1 VTPARGQFSARR
13 FFPSV
18 VPNLFRGEGSLLD
31 FLGRHSERRPP
42 QAAGVEE
49 PLFAPSVGTTRLLFL
64 VAAVALA
71 VATVLM
77 TGCHKAAPSKTEI
90 RAVTGEVVSAAERA
104 AGHKLQIEIHPEED
118 SFQTSLSA
126 TRHESDS
133 IYLALE
139 NAHQADTLERS
150 LAEIARRHKLTFEE
164 SPAGSMVRVNFSRD
178 GVGTHTI
185 HIILGLG
192 PRPRP
197 SATTAPGA
205 KDAPLLAIII
215 DDMGHDR
222 TPAEELLALPIPLT
236 ISVLPHQPFSAE
248 VAEEAF
254 RRGDQVLLHL
264 PMEPEAGSGGPDGA
278 TQEPI
283 ELRVGMSAVEVDST
297 LAGMLD
303 TVPHVV
309 GVNNH
314 EGSRATSDAPL
325 MRELMPALRQR
336 NLFFI
341 DSRTSATTVAY
352 STALRDGVP
361 AAARKVFLD
370 DTATREAVLSQLDLA
385 VKAAQRDGSAI
396 AIGHPHPATIAALT
410 QAAPSLESRGIRLVF
425 ASELLR

>member
-1 VTPARGQFSARR
+1 VTPARGQISARK
-13 FFPSV
+13 FLGV
-18 VPNLFRGEGSLLD
+18 VIPNPFRYEGSLLS
-31 FLGRHSERRPP
+31 R
-42 QAAGVEE
+42 
-49 PLFAPSVGTTRLLFL
+49 SVGAAL
-64 VAAVALA
+64 VLSIAL
-71 VATVLM
+71 
-77 TGCHKAAPSKTEI
+77 TGCHKSAPSKSEI
-90 RAVTGEVVSAAERA
+90 RAVTEEIIAAADSA
-104 AGHKLQIEIHPEED
+104 AGHKLQIEIHPEEEA
-118 SFQTSLSA
+118 FQTGLTT

-139 NAHQADTLERS
+139 NPRQADALDRS
-150 LAEIARRHKLTFEE
+150 LAEIARRHKLSVDE
-164 SPAGSMVRVNFSRD
+164 SPAGSMLRVTFSRGD
-178 GVGTHTI
+178 VRTHSI
-185 HIILGLG
+185 HIILALAA
-192 PRPRP
+192 RPRP
-197 SATTAPGA
+197 SAAPAPGA
-205 KDAPLLAIII
+205 KDAPRLAIII

-222 TPAEELLALPIPLT
+222 APAEELLALPVPLT

-264 PMEPEAGSGGPDGA
+264 PMEPVAGGASGADGV

-283 ELRVGMSAVEVDST
+283 ELRVGMSAGEVDST

-314 EGSRATSDAPL
+314 EGSRATSDAAL
-325 MRELMPALRQR
+325 MQALMPALRQR

-370 DTATREAVLSQLDLA
+370 DTATKEAVIIQLDLA
-385 VKAAQRDGSAI
+385 AKDAQRDGSAI
-396 AIGHPHPATIAALT
+396 AIGHPHPATIAALK
-410 QAAPSLESRGIRLVF
+410 QAAPNLESTGIRLVF

>member
-1 VTPARGQFSARR
+1 M
-13 FFPSV
+13 
-18 VPNLFRGEGSLLD
+18 
-31 FLGRHSERRPP
+31 
-42 QAAGVEE
+42 
-49 PLFAPSVGTTRLLFL
+49 
-64 VAAVALA
+64 VAAVL
-71 VATVLM
+71 LS
-77 TGCHKAAPSKTEI
+77 GCQKNAPSKSEVRSIT
-90 RAVTGEVVSAAERA
+90 TEVVAAAERA

-118 SFQTSLSA
+118 TFQTSLSA

-139 NAHQADTLERS
+139 NAHQADMLERS
-150 LAEIARRHKLTFEE
+150 LAEIARRHKLTFDE

-197 SATTAPGA
+197 SATTAPGGKA
-205 KDAPLLAIII
+205 APRLAIII

-222 TPAEELLALPIPLT
+222 APAEALLALPIPLT
-236 ISVLPHQPFSAE
+236 ISVLPHLPFSGE

-264 PMEPEAGSGGPDGA
+264 PMEPVAGGADGA

-283 ELRVGMSAVEVDST
+283 ELRVGMGAGEVNST

-314 EGSRATSDAPL
+314 EGSRATADAPL
-325 MRELMPALRQR
+325 MQALMPALRQR
-336 NLFFI
+336 NLFFV
-341 DSRTSATTVAY
+341 DSRTTATTVAY
-352 STALRDGVP
+352 STAEHDGVP

-370 DTATREAVLSQLDLA
+370 DTATKEAVLAQLDLA
-385 VKAAQRDGSAI
+385 AKDAQRDGSAI
-396 AIGHPHPATIAALT
+396 AIGHPHPATIAALA
-410 QAAPSLESRGIRLVF
+410 QAAPTLESRGIRLVF
-425 ASELLR
+425 ASELVR

>member
-1 VTPARGQFSARR
+1 VTPARGPISART
-13 FFPSV
+13 FFRGV
-18 VPNLFRGEGSLLD
+18 IPNPFRGEGPLLS
-31 FLGRHSERRPP
+31 RS
-42 QAAGVEE
+42 AASAF
-49 PLFAPSVGTTRLLFL
+49 LFALV
-64 VAAVALA
+64 VAAAFLS
-71 VATVLM
+71 
-77 TGCHKAAPSKTEI
+77 GCHKQALSKTEV
-90 RAVTGEVVSAAERA
+90 RAVTQEIVAAAESA
-104 AGHKLQIEIHPEED
+104 AGHKLAIEIHPEED
-118 SFQTSLSA
+118 TFQTSLST

-150 LAEIARRHKLTFEE
+150 LAEIARRHKLKSDQ
-164 SPAGSMVRVNFSRD
+164 SPAGSMVRVTFSRAD
-178 GVGTHTI
+178 VRTHTI
-185 HIILGLG
+185 HIILGLD

-197 SATTAPGA
+197 SAITAPGG
-205 KDAPLLAIII
+205 KDAPMLAIII

-222 TPAEELLALPIPLT
+222 APAEELLALPVPLT
-236 ISVLPHQPFSAE
+236 ISVLPNQPFSAE

-264 PMEPEAGSGGPDGA
+264 PMEPMAGSTGSSDGV
-278 TQEPI
+278 TQEPV
-283 ELRVGMSAVEVDST
+283 ELRVGMSADEVNST
-297 LAGMLD
+297 LAGMLE

-314 EGSRATSDAPL
+314 EGSRATSDAAL
-325 MRELMPALRQR
+325 MQALMPALRQR

-370 DTATREAVLSQLDLA
+370 DTATKEAVLSQLDLA
-385 VKAAQRDGSAI
+385 AKEAQRDGSAI